1 MLKEENDFPQQLE
14 ALPHPKKMLF
24 LASCVER
31 LVPLYTGFCLSEQ
44 WSGDPFLLRH
54 VLDAVWSHLKI
65 ANLEQSEIYKW
76 IVLCEDA
83 QIDPNDSNYFLM
95 YGALGAAPA
104 MALLL
109 RLCLHENNEQAE
121 QIREIGIDERFNFVC
136 CVNSPSST
144 GAYTDDFLEQM
155 WHSPLMKAEW
165 QKQGNDLASLTAN
178 EPSISY
184 TEQFQQD
191 AQIGGV
197 DPFRRGLVPDN
208 ISKRVQ

>member
-1 MLKEENDFPQQLE
+1 
-14 ALPHPKKMLF
+14 MLF

-54 VLDAVWSHLKI
+54 ALDAAWNYLKI
-65 ANLEQSEIYKW
+65 ANLDQPEIYKW

-95 YGALGAAPA
+95 YGGLGAAPA
-104 MALLL
+104 MALLF
-109 RLCLHENNEQAE
+109 RLCLQENNEQAE
-121 QIREIGIDERFNFVC
+121 QIREIAIDERFHFAC
-136 CVNSPSST
+136 CVNSSSST
-144 GAYTDDFLEQM
+144 AFYTDDFLDQM

-165 QKQGNDLASLTAN
+165 QKQGDDLTSLTEN

-184 TEQFQQD
+184 IEQFQQN
-191 AQIGGV
+191 AHIGGI
-197 DPFRRGLVPDN
+197 DPFGRGLVPDN
-208 ISKRVQ
+208 ISKRVR